1 MSNNIQEQS
10 LQFQQGEIHSDEI
23 DIKDLIGKLIK
34 LKNLFF
40 QKFKTILLFSVLGGL
55 LGLGYASLSKPIYTA
70 KLTFVMRS
78 DATNAAASGLAGLSS
93 LLGSGTSAASSSP
106 LDRIIELLGS
116 EQIIG
121 KALLTESNVNNNS
134 DLMINHIIRIAK
146 LTNSWSKDTVLSKVN
161 FKIGDKFDNLNFS
174 QRKAI
179 KSISYIVAGPKGML
193 NKSFDKKSGII
204 QMSVVYNHEEL
215 SIQLNRAIYNEL
227 VKFYTNE
234 SVSSIAS
241 KVAILQAKVDSI
253 QGALNYTQE
262 ASALKTDQG
271 LGLLLQQDRVDQKRL
286 GLRESVLT
294 LMYGEAQ
301 KNLEQLNFILA
312 TTSPSFSIIDQ
323 PFSPIK
329 PQTKSK
335 LVYGFMGIFLFGFFS
350 FLYFIASRWFKK
362 FLD

>member
-1 MSNNIQEQS
+1 MQEQNS
-10 LQFQQGEIHSDEI
+10 RLQQQENQTDEI
-23 DIKDLIGKLIK
+23 SLKELIGKLVE

-40 QKFKTILLFSVLGGL
+40 QKFKIILLFSVLGGL
-55 LGLGYASLSKPIYTA
+55 LGFGYAFLGKPVYTA

-78 DATNAAASGLAGLSS
+78 DATSAAASGLAGLSS

-121 KALLTESNVNNNS
+121 KALLTEGIVQNKS

-146 LTNSWSKDTVLSKVN
+146 LTKSWSKDTVLSKVN
-161 FKIGDKFDNLNFS
+161 FKIGDEFDNLNFS

-179 KSISYIVAGPKGML
+179 KSISTMVAGPKGML

-234 SVSSIAS
+234 SVFSIAS

-253 QGALNYTQE
+253 QSALNYTQQ

-329 PQTKSK
+329 PQIKSK
-335 LVYGFMGIFLFGFFS
+335 LLYGFMGIFLFGFFS
-350 FLYFIASRWFKK
+350 FLYFIAKRWFKTIM
-362 FLD
+362 D